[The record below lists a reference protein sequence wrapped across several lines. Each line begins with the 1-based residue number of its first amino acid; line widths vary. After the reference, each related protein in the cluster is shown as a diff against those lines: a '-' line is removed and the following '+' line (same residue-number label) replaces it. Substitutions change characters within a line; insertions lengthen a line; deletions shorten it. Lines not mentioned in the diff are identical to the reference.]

1 MNNNLPGARLVG
13 AGILLMSICLSR
25 SVSAQCEVIMLDP
38 PELRDQDRYG
48 TSVDIQGDTI
58 IVGAPGR
65 YYDNPRPGYADV
77 FREHKG
83 VWRHEVRLASP
94 IGYPTD
100 LFGSSVL
107 LVNDLAIITAP
118 RDFDGR
124 VNVANLYVFKRS
136 GKQWN
141 LREQLKTGLSGF
153 STSLATD
160 GRRVLLGHPSA
171 DRVLVYRLQ
180 GKKLL
185 FTQELIPSDCP
196 ALCWGSGFGSAVAI
210 DGDRI
215 IVGRIGD
222 WDNGGDGVGSA
233 YIFRFNPT
241 TQSYLQEA
249 KLLPAGFQPYLFGM
263 DVEIVGDV
271 ALVSQ
276 EIFLSFDVQVF
287 HAQGNQWS
295 LQQRIFPPN
304 LGGFNPAMALEGSK
318 VLIASQNCNP
328 KDIPWI
334 PCIPGR
340 AHLYRSDPETGQ
352 WSHELP
358 MRIDGLFPGNEVPPI
373 SGRSIEMDGD
383 VAVMGSPGST
393 FNAVRSGLAFVF
405 TGLDSRDEN
414 NNDRPDA
421 CDVSGD
427 ITGDGLVNVSDLLAL
442 LGAWGSC
449 SQCPADLDQSGTVNV
464 TDLMILIAAWKP

>member
-1 MNNNLPGARLVG
+1 MNNNLPRARLVG

-25 SVSAQCEVIMLDP
+25 SVSAQCEVIMLEP

-58 IVGAPGR
+58 IVGAPGWDR
-65 YYDNPRPGYADV
+65 DNPRPGYADV
-77 FREHKG
+77 FRKHKG
-83 VWRHEVRLASP
+83 VWRHEARLSSP

-107 LVNDLAIITAP
+107 LVNDLALIAAP

-124 VNVANLYVFKRS
+124 VNVGNLYVFKRS

-141 LREQLKTGLSGF
+141 LREQLKTTLYGF

-160 GRRVLLGHPSA
+160 GQRVVMGSTSAGH
-171 DRVLVYRLQ
+171 VLVYKLR
-180 GKKLL
+180 GKKLIL
-185 FTQELIPSDCP
+185 MQELRSWDCTFP
-196 ALCWGSGFGSAVAI
+196 CWTSTFGSAVAI

-215 IVGRIGD
+215 IVGHMGYWVIGG
-222 WDNGGDGVGSA
+222 NGLGAA
-233 YIFRFNPT
+233 YIFRFNET
-241 TQSYLQEA
+241 TQSFVQEA
-249 KLLPAGFQPYLFGM
+249 KLLPTGFQPYLFGI
-263 DVEIVGDV
+263 DVEIAGDV
-271 ALVSQ
+271 AMVSQ
-276 EIFLSFDVQVF
+276 ENQFIPDVQVF
-287 HAQGNQWS
+287 KAEGSQWS
-295 LQQRIFPPN
+295 LEQRIFPPHI
-304 LGGFNPAMALEGSK
+304 GGFLPAITLEGSK
-318 VLIASQNCNP
+318 LLIASHTCNLE
-328 KDIPWI
+328 DIPWT
-334 PCIPGR
+334 PCITGR

-358 MRIDGLFPGNEVPPI
+358 MRVDGLFPDNEVPPI
-373 SGRSIEMDGD
+373 SGRSIKMDGD

-414 NNDRPDA
+414 NNDVPDA
-421 CDVSGD
+421 CDISGD
-427 ITGDGLVNVSDLLAL
+427 ITGDGRADVSDLLAL

-449 SQCPADLDQSGTVNV
+449 NQCAADLDQSGSVNV
-464 TDLMILIAAWKP
+464 TDLLIMIAAWKS